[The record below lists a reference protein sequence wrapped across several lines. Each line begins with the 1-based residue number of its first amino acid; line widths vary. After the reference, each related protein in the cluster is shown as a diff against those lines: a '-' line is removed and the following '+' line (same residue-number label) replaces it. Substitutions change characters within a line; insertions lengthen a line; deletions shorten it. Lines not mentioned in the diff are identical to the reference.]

1 MNIPTATDDPLSA
14 RSTASTSPTAPAG
27 STDPEETSLGPV
39 LIIGTGLVGASVG
52 CALTAAGEEVHLR
65 DKVQSHARVAEGR
78 GAGRVEDIDPEAVAL
93 VVVAVPPR
101 ALPAVVK
108 GALAEFRNAVVTD
121 VGSIKQGV
129 LTALEAEGLELRR
142 YVGSHPMAG
151 SHLAGPITATPD
163 LFVDRS
169 WVVTPHATA
178 TPGAVETVIALGR
191 ACGARTTLMD
201 PREHDRAVAAV
212 SHLPHAVSAMVA
224 AGLADRPVEHLALAG
239 QGVRD
244 VTRIAGGDPV
254 LWEQILA
261 GNAPAVGRELTALGE
276 RLAEL
281 GRRLAGHGDVRE
293 LLEAGQRGTRA
304 ISGKHGA
311 APVDYAVVSIEL
323 PDEPGALARLF
334 TDARDAGINVEDISI
349 EHDEVRQV
357 GRLAIEVIRER
368 AEPFVAFMR
377 GRGWRAV

>member
-1 MNIPTATDDPLSA
+1 MNTLSV
-14 RSTASTSPTAPAG
+14 
-27 STDPEETSLGPV
+27 TDPAYAQPAESSLGPV

-52 CALTAAGEEVHLR
+52 CALTKAGEEVHLR
-65 DKVQSHARVAEGR
+65 DKVLSHARVAAGR
-78 GAGRVEDIDPEAVAL
+78 GAGQVEDIDAEAVAL

-101 ALPAVVK
+101 ALPGVVRA
-108 GALAEFRNAVVTD
+108 ALTEFPNAVVTD

-129 LTALEAEGLELRR
+129 LTALESEGLELRR

-163 LFVDRS
+163 LFADRS

-178 TPGAVETVIALGR
+178 TPGAVETVVALGR

-201 PREHDRAVAAV
+201 PAEHDTAVAAV
-212 SHLPHAVSAMVA
+212 SHLPHAVSAMIA
-224 AGLADRPVEHLALAG
+224 AGLEQRPPQHLALAG

-254 LWEQILA
+254 LWEQILT
-261 GNAPAVGRELTALGE
+261 GNAPAVALELTALGE
-276 RLAEL
+276 RLTEL

-293 LLEAGQRGTRA
+293 LLEAGRRGTRA

-311 APVDYAVVSIEL
+311 APVDYAVVAVEI
-323 PDEPGALARLF
+323 PDAPGSLARLF
-334 TDARDAGINVEDISI
+334 ADAHDAGINVEDISI

-357 GRLAIEVIRER
+357 GRLAIELIRER
-368 AEPFVAFMR
+368 AEPFVEFMR